1 MKECLYEKNVDF
13 NTDYRTQKNVI
24 TSQIVCAVNI
34 KLLNLLS
41 FFFFKNILLTVNN
54 CIIV

>member
-1 MKECLYEKNVDF
+1 MRECLYEKNVDF

-24 TSQIVCAVNI
+24 TSQIVRAVNI

-41 FFFFKNILLTVNN
+41 FFSKIFY
-54 CIIV
+54 

>member
-1 MKECLYEKNVDF
+1 MRECLYEKNVDF

-24 TSQIVCAVNI
+24 TSQIVRAVNI

-41 FFFFKNILLTVNN
+41 FFFKNILLTVNN